1 MLSLFSL
8 VRLSLFISLSL
19 AQYDLIESVHIDFIE
34 YCNDILVFRESI
46 IEHIIEQTIILN
58 V

>member
-19 AQYDLIESVHIDFIE
+19 AQYDLVESVHIDFIE
-34 YCNDILVFRESI
+34 YYNEILVFRESI